1 VNILY
6 SSIVSGK
13 RLSNADPHPLEMTIV
28 LLFNELQR
36 SNQELTLAYNST
48 LEGWSLAL
56 DLRDVETQGHTRRVA
71 DLTLRLA

>member
-1 VNILY
+1 
-6 SSIVSGK
+6 
-13 RLSNADPHPLEMTIV
+13 MTIV